1 MSSGA
6 FGTFDGIFEQAISWI
21 KQFFCSGRV
30 VVGNFS
36 LARRIKIL
44 RFSFLFKCEMNCALV
59 PLRFAM
65 DYYRENFEIDERIWG
80 FFDSGMRYL
89 YEFGKSVER
98 RRLSLKGIV
107 SWIFLLFFVKFLESR
122 LKYAYE
128 SSHS

>member
-1 MSSGA
+1 MSLSSGA

-21 KQFFCSGRV
+21 KQVFCSGS
-30 VVGNFS
+30 NFS

-65 DYYRENFEIDERIWG
+65 DYYRENFEIGERVWG

-89 YEFGKSVER
+89 YV
-98 RRLSLKGIV
+98 
-107 SWIFLLFFVKFLESR
+107 
-122 LKYAYE
+122 
-128 SSHS
+128 

>member
-1 MSSGA
+1 M
-6 FGTFDGIFEQAISWI
+6 
-21 KQFFCSGRV
+21 
-30 VVGNFS
+30 
-36 LARRIKIL
+36 
-44 RFSFLFKCEMNCALV
+44 RFSFLFKCEINCALV

-107 SWIFLLFFVKFLESR
+107 SWIFLLFKFLREISR
-122 LKYAYE
+122 IGIEVCIRVKPLMISTRYR
-128 SSHS
+128 